1 MITDTK
7 KLAAAK
13 NSIQFMPASQISN
26 FSVKPIEFRELTA
39 CSGISNEYSITI
51 KLYGVYRKTC
61 FFKTITKNFFQ
72 NPLQKQ
78 NSLQKSQTQIA
89 ATDEV
94 INTLV
99 YKLYDLIGKDEFFEV
114 PLFVFCFGFILSLC
128 DAVAL
133 GAP

>member
-1 MITDTK
+1 MVYIE
-7 KLAAAK
+7 KLV
-13 NSIQFMPASQISN
+13 
-26 FSVKPIEFRELTA
+26 FS
-39 CSGISNEYSITI
+39 
-51 KLYGVYRKTC
+51 KLSPR
-61 FFKTITKNFFQ
+61 IFFQ
-72 NPLQKQ
+72 NLLQKQ

-94 INTLV
+94 INALV
-99 YKLYDLIGKDEFFEV
+99 YKLYDLTGKDEFFEV

>member
-1 MITDTK
+1 M
-7 KLAAAK
+7 
-13 NSIQFMPASQISN
+13 
-26 FSVKPIEFRELTA
+26 
-39 CSGISNEYSITI
+39 
-51 KLYGVYRKTC
+51 
-61 FFKTITKNFFQ
+61 
-72 NPLQKQ
+72 
-78 NSLQKSQTQIA
+78 SQTQIA

>member
-1 MITDTK
+1 M
-7 KLAAAK
+7 
-13 NSIQFMPASQISN
+13 
-26 FSVKPIEFRELTA
+26 VYIE
-39 CSGISNEYSITI
+39 
-51 KLYGVYRKTC
+51 KTC

-94 INTLV
+94 INALV
-99 YKLYDLIGKDEFFEV
+99 YKLYDLTGKDEFFEV